1 MSYFINMNME
11 RNITKKSQKNQNM
24 NYPEI
29 ISSIDSLIL
38 NEEFYKIQTIILKFL
53 MKKSKN

>member
-1 MSYFINMNME
+1 MSSFNNMNME
-11 RNITKKSQKNQNM
+11 GNIAKKNQKNQNM

-38 NEEFYKIQTIILKFL
+38 NEEFYKIQTLNIINK
-53 MKKSKN
+53 